1 MELAALKL
9 DLAVRTRRG
18 LPMIVAACVLW
29 SVFVLTG
36 LSLPT
41 SQAQALVYLFGAGM
55 LVPLGLATASLLK
68 IDLFV
73 NDNPLSGLLGY
84 AGGAQILFAPIM
96 IACYFTAPSSVPWFL
111 AVLVGAHF
119 LPFAWIFESR
129 SYIFAAV
136 AMSALAGLSAWL
148 WPNATFIVTPSL
160 MVLVLV
166 LTVIGLWRE
175 HKSTLI
181 AQRI

>member
-1 MELAALKL
+1 MAALKL

-18 LPMIVAACVLW
+18 LPMIIAACFLW
-29 SVFVLTG
+29 TLFALAGISIPAG
-36 LSLPT
+36 KW
-41 SQAQALVYLFGAGM
+41 QALVYLFGAGM
-55 LVPLGLATASLLK
+55 LVPLGLAASALFK

-84 AGGAQILFAPIM
+84 AGGAQILFAPIL
-96 IACYFTAPSSVPWFL
+96 IATYFAAPSNIPWFL

-136 AMSALAGLSAWL
+136 GMSLCAGLSAWL
-148 WPNATFIVTPSL
+148 WPNATFVVTPSL
-160 MVLVLV
+160 MVLVLI
-166 LTVIGLWRE
+166 LTVFGLWRE
-175 HKSTLI
+175 HSNTL
-181 AQRI
+181 RRKLV